1 MRASRADA
9 TRNGCGTIAGM
20 TPSTLWRLV
29 PALGITQIVSWGTL
43 YYSIAVLGE
52 TMRTELGIAAPL
64 LFGAYSLALLIAA
77 LVAPTIGR
85 AIDRRGGRQVM
96 AAGSVVAG
104 AALLAIAHVHSPVA
118 LYAAWA
124 IAGVAMA
131 MTMYDAAFATL
142 SQHSGASYR
151 TALTALTLMGGLAS
165 TVFWPTALK
174 GLEWVGWRDTMSFF
188 AVLQIVVCLPLHLA
202 FVPRGVTAHAAPKS
216 GAIAAEATL
225 PPAARRTAF
234 IALGAAFA
242 LNGFIAS
249 VLTVHLINIL
259 QRQGLVLATAVWIGT
274 LFGPMQVTGR
284 ILEFTFGRRFASRN
298 VGMLALATV
307 VASVVVLLLLDG
319 QVAIA
324 ILFAVLF
331 GFSNGV
337 VTIVRGTVP
346 AELFGR
352 AGYGRTL
359 GLLAA
364 PALFARAIAPLAFAP
379 LAAASTS
386 ALGWLLILLAMSILS
401 LVGFAVAVKRR

>member
-1 MRASRADA
+1 MSSA
-9 TRNGCGTIAGM
+9 CGTIAGM
-20 TPSTLWRLV
+20 TRSMLWRLV

-52 TMRTELGIAAPL
+52 SMRAELGIAAPV

-77 LVAPTIGR
+77 LVAPSTGR
-85 AIDRRGGRQVM
+85 AIDHYGGRRVM

-104 AALLAIAHVHSPVA
+104 VALLAIAHAHSTVA
-118 LYAAWA
+118 LYAAWGV
-124 IAGVAMA
+124 AGVAMA
-131 MTMYDAAFATL
+131 LTMYDAAFATL
-142 SQHSGASYR
+142 SQHSGTSYR
-151 TALTALTLMGGLAS
+151 AALTALTLLGGLAS

-188 AVLQIVVCLPLHLA
+188 ALLQFVVCLPLHLA
-202 FVPRGVTAHAAPKS
+202 FVPRGVSAHGTGKT
-216 GAIAAEATL
+216 GAMAAEGTL
-225 PPAARRTAF
+225 PQHAWRAAF
-234 IALGAAFA
+234 IALAAAFA
-242 LNGFIAS
+242 LNGFIAT

-259 QRQGLVLATAVWIGT
+259 QRQGLALATAVWIGT

-284 ILEFTFGRRFASRN
+284 ILEFIFGRRFAPRK

-324 ILFAVLF
+324 ILFTVLY

-364 PALFARAIAPLAFAP
+364 PALFARALAPLAFAP
-379 LAAASTS
+379 LAATSTS
-386 ALGWLLILLAMSILS
+386 ALGWLLALLALS
-401 LVGFAVAVKRR
+401 LLSLIGFAIAVRRR